1 MFVVGDGV
9 QDDTREA
16 LEQFDSD
23 ERVRFFDLPKAERHG
38 ERHRHEVL
46 QESSSPIVCYLSDD
60 DVLLPWHVA
69 DMRALL
75 DDADFVH
82 AMPALVE
89 PDGVLVYRPADLSRP
104 EFRELIRLGRNNF
117 ISLTGAAHTRALYD
131 RLPYGWR
138 PAPPG
143 TPTDLNMWTQVFSLP
158 DVRGATGRRLSAIH
172 FPNPTWRTVKDEVR
186 LAELE
191 SWLERGLRP
200 DGEQQLTSVFDDS
213 IRRAA
218 QDFKLRSLRL
228 SGELTETARA
238 LERART
244 PLWTKLARGVLRFPP
259 ARALR
264 ERLRGRTIRPSST
277 SRTG

>member
-1 MFVVGDGV
+1 VGDGV

-16 LEQFDSD
+16 LRQFDSD
-23 ERVRFFDLPKAERHG
+23 ERVRFFHLPKAERHG
-38 ERHRHEVL
+38 EPHRHEVL
-46 QESSSPIVCYLSDD
+46 QESDSPIVCYLSDD

-75 DDADFVH
+75 DDAEFAH
-82 AMPALVE
+82 SMPALVD

-131 RLPYGWR
+131 RLPHGWR
-138 PAPPG
+138 PASPG
-143 TPTDLNMWTQVFSLP
+143 TPTDINMWTQVFSLP
-158 DVRGATGRRLSAIH
+158 DVRGTTGRRLSAIH
-172 FPNPTWRTVKDEVR
+172 FPDLTWRTVKDDVR

-228 SGELTETARA
+228 SDELAETYRA
-238 LERART
+238 LERARA
-244 PLWTKLARGVLRFPP
+244 PWWTKLARWILRVPA

-264 ERLRGRTIRPSST
+264 DRLR
-277 SRTG
+277 